1 MNGLRWSPTIQ
12 TSASP
17 GWSRRLLEASGP
29 GIQIKVLQAGLL
41 AFVMDLQ
48 MFSVPCD
55 KNASSH
61 ETSTWLLGTLFSG
74 MRQTKFLDPCPVNR
88 LHPSPKSQHIITD
101 LIGECFCEFISD
113 KDVGLQCTYSY
124 PLGTVF
130 RAVKEPFRRLNE
142 PNCSEVTSPC
152 HAFLTNLRTV
162 T

>member
-12 TSASP
+12 TFASP

-61 ETSTWLLGTLFSG
+61 ETSTWLLGTLFFG
-74 MRQTKFLDPCPVNR
+74 YAVNEIPES
-88 LHPSPKSQHIITD
+88 LP
-101 LIGECFCEFISD
+101 G
-113 KDVGLQCTYSY
+113 
-124 PLGTVF
+124 
-130 RAVKEPFRRLNE
+130 
-142 PNCSEVTSPC
+142 
-152 HAFLTNLRTV
+152 
-162 T
+162 